1 MSHAYVRFEIDKTF
15 YITKVSDIKNFKFKN
30 KEDFDKQKLFE
41 VLWTDGHYYNAQ
53 IVLLSVMKPL
63 SIPTRRLEFDA
74 ISLGE
79 EVSDSMDDDKQCSV
93 KKVSHTSPKQK
104 NPLRA
109 SDTDSGNKNN
119 YFTSRKIDDNL
130 LDEKRSSVSRNRE
143 ISNSLGSYDAFASEL
158 VTDEMLNAIEKSG
171 NSKLK
176 NLAQLVDYSDSDLSI
191 QDSSP
196 QKQRKRKNFNFQ
208 ASRNYTKS
216 NDSRESDFSINDSP
230 PPKHMMEKH
239 SHSASHNY
247 RKTFSPAPK
256 ASNECDSW
264 ENDSPPPKHMIEK
277 HSHSASHN
285 YQNTLSPAPKASSVS
300 DSLENDSPPPKHM
313 MGKISH
319 SASHNYRNTLS
330 PAPKASSVSDSLE
343 NDSPPPKHM
352 MGKISHSASH
362 NYRNTLSPA
371 PKASSVSDSL
381 ESDSPPPKHMKR
393 KLPHSANHNSYQ
405 KTLSPAPKASSESDF
420 SMNDSR
426 QPKQMKR
433 KHSLS
438 QARKNYRNNSK
449 PSRKAS
455 SESEIEVD
463 SMSSVAEKPG
473 TSKSSQLKKKKRH
486 TNSQSSLTFRKASK
500 RYKMDSE
507 HSGGSDNDVNEQNDE
522 LEKFAIVSI
531 RTENN
536 RKVEKIHL
544 GHDVFIKHESWK
556 LIQKEK
562 KDSLYVKN
570 LATCIWTRQK
580 LANRCV
586 EYSEDL
592 ISIPNRSPRKLLTP
606 KKMKVVEGCFKKYIN
621 KKNEA
626 KRLSKMNY
634 YVSQQIGYLRRTLYP
649 ETIRRKK
656 IPEASFCSS
665 VA

>member
-343 NDSPPPKHM
+343 
-352 MGKISHSASH
+352 
-362 NYRNTLSPA
+362 
-371 PKASSVSDSL
+371 
-381 ESDSPPPKHMKR
+381 SDSPPPKHMKR

>member
-300 DSLENDSPPPKHM
+300 DSWENDSPPPKHM
-313 MGKISH
+313 IEKHSH
-319 SASHNYRNTLS
+319 SASHNYQ
-330 PAPKASSVSDSLE
+330 
-343 NDSPPPKHM
+343 
-352 MGKISHSASH
+352 
-362 NYRNTLSPA
+362 NTLSPA

>member
-300 DSLENDSPPPKHM
+300 DSLE
-313 MGKISH
+313 
-319 SASHNYRNTLS
+319 
-330 PAPKASSVSDSLE
+330 
-343 NDSPPPKHM
+343 
-352 MGKISHSASH
+352 
-362 NYRNTLSPA
+362 
-371 PKASSVSDSL
+371 
-381 ESDSPPPKHMKR
+381 SDSPPPKHMKR